1 MGKNMGKTF
10 ARVNL
15 PVSTSGTA
23 KRNLNLPVAV
33 E

>member
-15 PVSTSGTA
+15 PVSTSGA
-23 KRNLNLPVAV
+23 PKRSLKVSVAV